1 VALTVRLSP
10 KAERT
15 LNALVKRTR
24 LSRSEVVREAL
35 AQYVADDRSDAGE
48 RGPYAAWADV
58 VGIVELGA
66 RHPEQTTGEQ
76 FAAIVREGTR
86 ARRSR

>member
-1 VALTVRLSP
+1 VAVTVRLSP
-10 KAERT
+10 TAERT

-35 AQYVADDRSDAGE
+35 AQYVADDRGE
-48 RGPYAAWADV
+48 PVEHGPYGAWADV
-58 VGIVELGA
+58 LGIVALGA
-66 RHPEQTTGEQ
+66 RRPEQTTGEQ
-76 FAAIVREGTR
+76 FTAIVREGTR